1 MENIENI
8 FPNNIDDLKS
18 KYDYDKNNY
27 EEYDEISIE
36 LSSRCNLGIE
46 YLLEDIEELIKQL
59 KNYNGDKKQEAKQ
72 YIIIMTES
80 HKQYKSIMNQ
90 VTDEGADSLILIRH
104 FKGLIKDYN
113 NVKEIKD
120 ICKKNLEAI
129 LNQRVQKLIRFDKQ
143 IINSFNII
151 KDLNK
156 YFHF

>member
-1 MENIENI
+1 
-8 FPNNIDDLKS
+8 
-18 KYDYDKNNY
+18 
-27 EEYDEISIE
+27 
-36 LSSRCNLGIE
+36 
-46 YLLEDIEELIKQL
+46 
-59 KNYNGDKKQEAKQ
+59 
-72 YIIIMTES
+72 MTES
-80 HKQYKSIMNQ
+80 HKQYESIMNQ

>member
-80 HKQYKSIMNQ
+80 HKQYESIMNQ

-120 ICKKNLEAI
+120 ICKKYL
-129 LNQRVQKLIRFDKQ
+129 LKT
-143 IINSFNII
+143 
-151 KDLNK
+151 
-156 YFHF
+156 